1 MRLTFTPQAHTAA
14 HHLITNTS
22 LGNLPETALAWSYRK
37 PGGLIVSDDW
47 SFSSGESVL
56 IAALQSFTNDG
67 YGFDPASLTL
77 LDERTASVVVEA
89 IAMRAGIELTVAGK
103 HKRVAS

>member
-1 MRLTFTPQAHTAA
+1 MILTFTPQAATAA
-14 HHLITNTS
+14 RHLIDNTS
-22 LGNLPETALAWSYRK
+22 LAFTPAAVLWLQDGRLWTDDAW
-37 PGGLIVSDDW
+37 P
-47 SFSSGESVL
+47 FSSVERVL
-56 IAALQSFTNDG
+56 IRVLRSFQLNG
-67 YGFDPASLTL
+67 PGFNPGDLTL